1 MKNHYKTLGL
11 LHDAEDVV
19 IKAAYKALAQKY
31 HPDRHL
37 SNKVE
42 NTAKMVLL
50 NESYAVIGNPP
61 LRKMYDDLRASLVA
75 KKAPAESKP
84 APVKSQETLDLVAKL
99 RKNALDEIQV
109 IDLFEKAFDCRIRIH
124 HGWINT
130 YSLIR
135 AGVTHPIDF
144 ETIKSDLVAHLIK
157 D

>member
-11 LHDAEDVV
+11 LHDAEEVV

-50 NESYAVIGNPP
+50 NEAYAVIGNPA

-75 KKAPAESKP
+75 KKAPADVKP
-84 APVKSQETLDLVAKL
+84 APVKSKETQELIAKL
-99 RKNALDEIQV
+99 DKNSLDEIQV

-135 AGVTHPIDF
+135 EGVTQPIDF
-144 ETIKSDLVAHLIK
+144 ETIKSDLVAHLSK

>member
-1 MKNHYKTLGL
+1 MKNHYKILGL

-37 SNKVE
+37 SNKAE
-42 NTAKMVLL
+42 NTAKMVVL
-50 NESYAVIGNPP
+50 NEAYAVIGHAP
-61 LRKMYDDLRASLVA
+61 LRKIYDDLRASLTA
-75 KKAPAESKP
+75 KKTSTEPKP
-84 APVKSQETLDLVAKL
+84 ATVKSKETQDLIARL
-99 RKNALDEIQV
+99 GKNALDEIQV

-135 AGVTHPIDF
+135 DGVTQPIDF
-144 ETIKSDLVAHLIK
+144 ETIKSDLVAHLSQ

>member
-11 LHDAEDVV
+11 LHDAEEVV

-37 SNKVE
+37 SHKTE
-42 NTAKMVLL
+42 NTAKMALL
-50 NESYAVIGNPP
+50 NEAYAVIGNPA
-61 LRKMYDDLRASLVA
+61 LRKIYDDLRASLVA
-75 KKAPAESKP
+75 KKAPVEVKP
-84 APVKSQETLDLVAKL
+84 APVKSKETQDLIIQLD
-99 RKNALDEIQV
+99 KNALDEIQV
-109 IDLFEKAFDCRIRIH
+109 IDMFEKAFDCRIRIH

-135 AGVTHPIDF
+135 DGVKQPIDF
-144 ETIKSDLVAHLIK
+144 ETIKSQLVAHLSK

>member
-11 LHDAEDVV
+11 LHDAEEVV

-37 SNKVE
+37 SSKAE
-42 NTAKMVLL
+42 NMAKMAVL
-50 NESYAVIGNPP
+50 NEAYAVIGNPT
-61 LRKMYDDLRASLVA
+61 LRKIYDDLRASLIA
-75 KKAPAESKP
+75 KKASVEVKP
-84 APVKSQETLDLVAKL
+84 ATVKSKESQALITQLD
-99 RKNALDEIQV
+99 KNSLDEIQV

-135 AGVTHPIDF
+135 DGVTQPIDF
-144 ETIKSDLVAHLIK
+144 ETIKSDLVAHLSK

>member
-11 LHDAEDVV
+11 LHDAEEVV

-37 SNKVE
+37 SSKAE
-42 NTAKMVLL
+42 NTAKMAVL
-50 NESYAVIGNPP
+50 NEAYAVIGHPT
-61 LRKMYDDLRASLVA
+61 LRKIYDDLRASLSA
-75 KKAPAESKP
+75 KKASSEAKP
-84 APVKSQETLDLVAKL
+84 TKVPSTKSQALIRQLD
-99 RKNALDEIQV
+99 KNSLDEIQV

-135 AGVTHPIDF
+135 DGVTQPIDF
-144 ETIKSDLVAHLIK
+144 ETIKSDLVTHLSK

>member
-37 SNKVE
+37 SHKAE
-42 NTAKMVLL
+42 NSAKMVLL
-50 NESYAVIGNPP
+50 NEAYAVIGNPA
-61 LRKMYDDLRASLVA
+61 LRKIYDDLRSSLVA
-75 KKAPAESKP
+75 KKVALEAKP
-84 APVKSQETLDLVAKL
+84 APAMSKETQELIAKL
-99 RKNALDEIQV
+99 DKNSLDEIQV
-109 IDLFEKAFDCRIRIH
+109 IDLYEKAFHCRIRIH

-135 AGVTHPIDF
+135 DDVKQPIDF
-144 ETIKSDLVAHLIK
+144 ETIKSELVAHLSK